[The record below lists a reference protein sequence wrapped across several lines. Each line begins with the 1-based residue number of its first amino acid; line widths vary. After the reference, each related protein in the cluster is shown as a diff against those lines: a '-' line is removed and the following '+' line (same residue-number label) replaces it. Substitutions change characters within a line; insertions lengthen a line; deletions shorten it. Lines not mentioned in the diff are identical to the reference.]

1 VTVEGW
7 NFGNTDHQKKRKK
20 KKRLLLSICLNPKAK
35 AHRTMGLRPNYPSI
49 GPAHTSQ
56 KIPHRRV
63 SFYSVHLGTRR
74 RQRRRL
80 AAAAATATARRQP
93 SPLPPRPSLNK
104 GIRMALRAARRLA
117 SCSRQGRLLLPSPAP
132 APAPCN
138 RTAAP
143 AAAFLHS
150 HATSFGTHP
159 CYPSLPLLSKWRS

>member
-1 VTVEGW
+1 MA
-7 NFGNTDHQKKRKK
+7 Q
-20 KKRLLLSICLNPKAK
+20 LSI
-35 AHRTMGLRPNYPSI
+35 HRPS
-49 GPAHTSQ
+49 PRRSENSFLVV
-56 KIPHRRV
+56 RV

-80 AAAAATATARRQP
+80 AAAARRQP
-93 SPLPPRPSLNK
+93 LPLPPRPSLNK

-138 RTAAP
+138 RTEAP

-150 HATSFGTHP
+150 HATSFGAHP
-159 CYPSLPLLSKWRS
+159 CYPSPPQSRFFRSRDPEILVFRQGTSRCAKRKRANWLGTSSAAWPPATTS